1 MSLANRLYQ
10 TDMPKVAK
18 FHFQAV
24 NEGVTIEV
32 TVTPNYVGDIPSY
45 YTIRG
50 NMPVTYIFNSSGTV
64 LRKKYFNR

>member
-1 MSLANRLYQ
+1 MSLANRLYR

-18 FHFQAV
+18 FHLQAV

-32 TVTPNYVGDIPSY
+32 TVIPNYVGDVPPY

-50 NMPVTYIFNSSGTV
+50 NMPVTYIFDSSGTV
-64 LRKKYFNR
+64 LKKRYYNR